1 MVPVASSTSR
11 FHGNQLCT
19 TGITGS
25 RYVEAGSSMLAGLLL
40 FTRAQ
45 CRTAASPLEVAILAG
60 ASRDSNAAGDS
71 GRGVSKLSAIY
82 ENPGGGAIFV
92 PWTRLQE
99 IGPSLHCSPSISR
112 CGLVTRVRPVVLT
125 HKVVLGMF
133 DWKIALE
140 SPHEKSGLRGSSS
153 QPWETRLPTSK
164 VLPPPCS
171 DLDE

>member
-1 MVPVASSTSR
+1 
-11 FHGNQLCT
+11 
-19 TGITGS
+19 
-25 RYVEAGSSMLAGLLL
+25 MLAGLLL

-45 CRTAASPLEVAILAG
+45 FRTAASPFEVAILAG

-133 DWKIALE
+133 GWKIALE
-140 SPHEKSGLRGSSS
+140 SPHEKSGLRGEFTVGRHRQRRRLGHRHPARAGKRRPAHRALGATGLRRSCCSS
-153 QPWETRLPTSK
+153 TSRT
-164 VLPPPCS
+164 
-171 DLDE
+171 